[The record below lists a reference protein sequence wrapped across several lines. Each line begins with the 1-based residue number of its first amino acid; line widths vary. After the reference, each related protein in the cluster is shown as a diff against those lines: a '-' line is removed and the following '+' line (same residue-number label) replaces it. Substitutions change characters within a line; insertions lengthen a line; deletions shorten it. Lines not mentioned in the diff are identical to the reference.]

1 MFRIKIFPLLC
12 LSVILL
18 LGCEKNN
25 TKTINKTINKT
36 NIKDTNTK
44 VTAITATIPKVKST
58 TFIGLMDSLQQKK
71 IPVLTKDTATVVY
84 KNMLNNTKGSIKSN
98 KKPMLLITGDSMG
111 DGLYLAFLKK
121 AKIRKNY
128 TVKYVPW
135 YGSTTVWWG
144 KSDTLQKIIKKHH
157 PDFVLFT
164 LGSNELFIP
173 NIKGRQI
180 FIDKILQQIDSTNY
194 TWVGPPNWKPDTG
207 IHEMVAKS
215 VGNDKFFASKD
226 MVFERVKDGA
236 HPTFKASEFWADS
249 IENWLQSQ
257 KNCPKFLK
265 KNL

>member
-12 LSVILL
+12 LSVIF

-25 TKTINKTINKT
+25 TKTIDKV
-36 NIKDTNTK
+36 NIKKT
-44 VTAITATIPKVKST
+44 TAITATIPKPTST
-58 TFIGLMDSLQQKK
+58 QFIGLMDSVQQKK
-71 IPVLTKDTATVVY
+71 IPILIKDTMPVVY
-84 KNMLNNTKGSIKSN
+84 KNMLNNTKGSIKSR

-121 AKIRKNY
+121 AKVRKNY

-135 YGSTTVWWG
+135 YGSTTIWWG
-144 KSDTLQKIIKKHH
+144 KSDTLQKIINKHH

-173 NIKGRQI
+173 NIKGRQV

-194 TWVGPPNWKPDTG
+194 TWVGPPNWKTDTG

-215 VGNDKFFASKD
+215 VGNEKFFASKD

-265 KNL
+265 KSL